1 MEGIYFNLS
10 GKTAF
15 FKKPD
20 VNINYFTYS
29 NIHKVAL
36 LGLLG
41 AIAGFAGYNNQKK
54 AEVYPEFYS
63 KLSKLKVSIVPKGDR
78 GYFTK
83 KMQVFNNSVGYA
95 SQEEGGNL
103 VVYEQWLENPEWDI
117 YLLNDGTMDKE
128 DFRNLKDKLI
138 NGSCVYMPYLGKNDH
153 IANIKNPRIVEF
165 ETVKEIDHID
175 SLFPN
180 NSVELES
187 YSYDDKSVYFYREY
201 LPFGLDKELNSYLF
215 MEMAYTNRYVDEV
228 KENLCLLAAEGKNL
242 CFV

>member
-41 AIAGFAGYNNQKK
+41 AIAGFAGYNSQKE
-54 AEVYPEFYS
+54 AEIFPEFYD
-63 KLSKLKVSIVPKGDR
+63 KLSKLKVSIAPKGDR

-83 KMQVFNNSVGYA
+83 KIQVFNNSVGYA
-95 SQEEGGNL
+95 NEHDGGNL
-103 VVYEQWLENPEWDI
+103 IIKEQWLENPEWDI
-117 YLLNDGTMDKE
+117 YLLNDGVMDKE
-128 DFRNLKDKLI
+128 DYRRLKDRLI

-153 IANIKNPRIVEF
+153 AASIKNPRIIELEEMK
-165 ETVKEIDHID
+165 ETDHID
-175 SLFPN
+175 SLFPYN
-180 NSVELES
+180 AVGLES
-187 YSYDDKSVYFYREY
+187 YSYDDKSIYFYKEY
-201 LPFGLDKELNSYLF
+201 LPFGLDEDLNSYMF
-215 MEMAYTNRYVDEV
+215 MELTFTNRYIDDI
-228 KENLCLLAAEGKNL
+228 KEKLCLLAADGKNL